1 MTNYESA
8 DGTQRLSNADRD
20 QAVATLRQH
29 YSEGRLTE
37 PEFGERAQAARTAV
51 TRADL
56 VPLFSDLPV
65 VNPPVQTSVPPRA
78 PYTAPDGHQNGGHQ
92 NGAYQNGAYQPA
104 RPSGAARPVVM
115 AIVPIV
121 ALALFIITGNLFSWS
136 WSWVWFLLVPVAGAI
151 VYGPGGNSR
160 R

>member
-1 MTNYESA
+1 MTNFDSTGEES
-8 DGTQRLSNADRD
+8 QRLSNADRD
-20 QAVATLRQH
+20 QAVASLRQH

-37 PEFGERAQAARTAV
+37 PEFGERAQAARTAI

-56 VPLFSDLPV
+56 VPLFSDLPT
-65 VNPPVQTSVPPRA
+65 VNPPVQTSLPPQA
-78 PYTAPDGHQNGGHQ
+78 PYAAPDGSYQGH
-92 NGAYQNGAYQPA
+92 
-104 RPSGAARPVVM
+104 RPGGAARPVIM
-115 AIVPIV
+115 AIVPII